1 MYDTKNDTN
10 LRRLEAD
17 QTTYHTASVDG
28 TEINFEKLCVRRSTQ
43 TNFISFSIHMI
54 CESSVYCANRHEFCM
69 LTNWQ
74 NRNDF

>member
-54 CESSVYCANRHEFCM
+54 CESCLLREQTRILHVNKLAE
-69 LTNWQ
+69 Q
-74 NRNDF
+74 K